1 MLNIRDFLYSKN
13 YVLMLD
19 RSGVEFQFN
28 YTIAAWTTFVSV
40 FSFNREKQ
48 EYLIGFEKIRD
59 NIHRTPTTVISILK
73 VPSSSYFELLKEL
86 GLILII

>member
-19 RSGVEFQFN
+19 RSGVEVQFN
-28 YTIAAWTTFVSV
+28 YTTASWITFVSV
-40 FSFNREKQ
+40 FSFNKEKQ

-59 NIHRTPTTVISILK
+59 NIHITPSTVTSIPK

-86 GLILII
+86 GLILTI